1 MQARWAL
8 IALALAAEVVPL
20 PDEWIEAWYST
31 SLYPYGQA
39 AITSLSNFVPIA
51 LIDVLLV
58 VVAIGWL
65 VALVGDSRRLAWRRT
80 AWRALLRTATVAS
93 LLYLAFLAA
102 WGLNY
107 RRVPLED
114 RLQLSSR
121 GVTPDAAE
129 RLARIAVAE
138 LNRLYRPANERPGLA
153 DGRIDA
159 TLPPALASVQ
169 RQLDAPRG
177 IVPARPKRSLLDA
190 YFRAASVDG
199 MTDPW
204 FLETLTL
211 STLLPF
217 ERPMVIAHE
226 WAHLA
231 GFADE
236 GEANFVGWLACL
248 RADDAARYS
257 AWLFLYAEAASALD
271 DGQRRDVVARLAD
284 GPRADLR
291 AINARIAAD
300 VNVVVSDVGWG
311 LYDQYLKAN
320 GIERGRRS
328 YTDVVR
334 LVLGTSLGA
343 DALATASTVS
353 GNAAAPAVNAA
364 TPPAGQPP
372 APLPARQTP

>member
-8 IALALAAEVVPL
+8 IALALAAAVMPL

>member
-8 IALALAAEVVPL
+8 IALALAAAVVPL

-39 AITSLSNFVPIA
+39 AITSLSNLVPIA

-129 RLARIAVAE
+129 RLARAAVAE
-138 LNRLYRPANERPGLA
+138 LNRLYRPANERPALA
-153 DGRIDA
+153 DDRIDA

-169 RQLDAPRG
+169 RQLDAPRA

-271 DGQRRDVVARLAD
+271 DGQRRDVIARLAD

-291 AINARIAAD
+291 AINARIAAH

-353 GNAAAPAVNAA
+353 GNAANPDVNAA

>member
-8 IALALAAEVVPL
+8 IALALAAAVVPL

-39 AITSLSNFVPIA
+39 AITSLSNLVPIA

-58 VVAIGWL
+58 VVAFGWL
-65 VALVGDSRRLAWRRT
+65 VALVGDGRRLAWRRT

-129 RLARIAVAE
+129 RLARTAVAE
-138 LNRLYRPANERPGLA
+138 LNRLYRPANERPGLT

-291 AINARIAAD
+291 AINARIAAH

-343 DALATASTVS
+343 DALATVSTVS
-353 GNAAAPAVNAA
+353 GNAAAPDVNAA
-364 TPPAGQPP
+364 TPPAGQSP

>member
-334 LVLGTSLGA
+334 LVLGTGLGQRA
-343 DALATASTVS
+343 VASVGPDPVSAEPTA
-353 GNAAAPAVNAA
+353 
-364 TPPAGQPP
+364 AGG
-372 APLPARQTP
+372 PAR